1 MFCLKCL
8 AADVMLL
15 KYFICHD
22 LSHRFVDVRRRAL
35 RLPSVC
41 QTVCLSIY
49 DVSFSIFAGRWSLVV
64 WIFLEG
70 AYSGRKS

>member
-1 MFCLKCL
+1 MSCLKCM

-15 KYFICHD
+15 KYFMCHD
-22 LSHRFVDVRRRAL
+22 LSHRFVDACRRAL
-35 RLPSVC
+35 RLLGVC

-64 WIFLEG
+64 WIFLER